1 MTRAL
6 LVGRVGDAWSRRVER
21 IDLPSPAAGEVR
33 VRVEWSGVNY
43 KDGLA
48 ASEKGRVARIDPLVP
63 GVDLAGVVEESH
75 VAGIAQG
82 DAVIVHGY
90 DLGVAHHG
98 GYASHA
104 VVPGGWVV
112 PMPAGLD
119 ARTAMLVGTAG
130 FTAARS
136 VAALEAAGLRPGD
149 GPVLVTGATGGVG
162 STAVGMLAR
171 LGHEVVAST
180 GKADARAW
188 LIELGAARVVDRAET
203 SAESPKPLERETWA
217 GVVDCVGG
225 ATLAYALRTCRYGAS
240 VAASGLTGGAGL
252 ATTVMPFILRGVNL
266 LGIDSVQTPIDARRA
281 TWDRIAGPLR
291 PVRLGSIETR
301 TVGLDGLPEELDR
314 ILRGEMRGRV
324 LVDPSR

>member
-1 MTRAL
+1 VQVLDGARRALHTHVVDEHVEAPEARSHDLEDPVDAGGVGAVGDHVGRGRRVEVGDHDSSALARHLVGDGATDARASARHECAQAVQPSAHRAPIGGHGIRRRRYGAPVTRAL

-21 IDLPSPAAGEVR
+21 IDLPAPAAGEVR

-130 FTAARS
+130 FTA
-136 VAALEAAGLRPGD
+136 
-149 GPVLVTGATGGVG
+149 
-162 STAVGMLAR
+162 
-171 LGHEVVAST
+171 
-180 GKADARAW
+180 
-188 LIELGAARVVDRAET
+188 
-203 SAESPKPLERETWA
+203 
-217 GVVDCVGG
+217 
-225 ATLAYALRTCRYGAS
+225 
-240 VAASGLTGGAGL
+240 
-252 ATTVMPFILRGVNL
+252 
-266 LGIDSVQTPIDARRA
+266 
-281 TWDRIAGPLR
+281 
-291 PVRLGSIETR
+291 
-301 TVGLDGLPEELDR
+301 
-314 ILRGEMRGRV
+314 
-324 LVDPSR
+324 